1 MKTPPATDLT
11 KGGAAAERVDV
22 TFRKVLTVPKDVIL
36 KQEAEESRHREKTR
50 AGEEATR
57 ITKPTCKECER
68 LWKDYQRATVEHIRA
83 EGKVHTSI
91 KDIEDFKRAAKN
103 AEEALGYRQLT
114 RAALL
119 VHRLETG
126 HE

>member
-1 MKTPPATDLT
+1 MKTPPTTDLT
-11 KGGAAAERVDV
+11 KSGAAAERVDI
-22 TFRKVLTVPKDVIL
+22 TFRKVLTVPKDAIL
-36 KQEAEESRHREKTR
+36 TEEAEERRRDKTR

-91 KDIEDFKRAAKN
+91 KEIEDFKRAAKN
-103 AEEALGYRQLT
+103 AEEALGYRQLA

-119 VHRLETG
+119 VHCIETG